1 MRISIRAF
9 TLLLACCLISVAEA
23 KRVPNLEFKD
33 LSGAT
38 EKIST
43 LHGSIAVINFWAT
56 WCGPCQEE
64 LPMLSRLTTEYA
76 GKKVRFIAIS
86 ADENPENAK
95 NRTKIDQFLNARKPA
110 MEIWLGAD
118 LDMLERLN
126 LGNVLPATV
135 IVDENGEVIARVLG
149 QAREEDLRTPLD
161 WLLNGRTGP
170 QPTPL
175 TKHY

>member
-1 MRISIRAF
+1 
-9 TLLLACCLISVAEA
+9 
-23 KRVPNLEFKD
+23 
-33 LSGAT
+33 
-38 EKIST
+38 
-43 LHGSIAVINFWAT
+43 
-56 WCGPCQEE
+56 
-64 LPMLSRLTTEYA
+64 MLSRLTTEYA